1 MRLNGKA
8 KSGLAPVEILS
19 RLCGHD
25 PLNRFVNKQ
34 VARNAQCKVES
45 GDVVLTFAFSSAVLS
60 TFLLA
65 KKVRLRPPCTSIAS

>member
-1 MRLNGKA
+1 MLKPKEGIIKYSVQKGVGR
-8 KSGLAPVEILS
+8 SY
-19 RLCGHD
+19 
-25 PLNRFVNKQ
+25 LNRFVDLQ

-65 KKVRLRPPCTSIAS
+65 KKVRLHPPLLP